1 MSITFNG
8 KETHPSVQVLPSTT
22 DSPSISFLS
31 KNLTKITANTLKRC
45 KPTKKEKRD
54 NDVKQE
60 TPTNLRGQK
69 AGRRVA
75 TESTGQRERTQFQGG
90 QEASAWW
97 HRPRKGVGMSGIR
110 KCRVLGWDEN
120 TGLFCK
126 PVRRGWIPLDPII
139 HTGRDSSSSLERM
152 NLSGTGLSKTRQ
164 SSRDGPKPRVYIPNN
179 ETHIP
184 PPLPA
189 AKSVT
194 AASTPLHLNPEG
206 VWRILS
212 SGES

>member
-1 MSITFNG
+1 MLNKRRQQILEDRKQAGGWQLNQ
-8 KETHPSVQVLPSTT
+8 QV
-22 DSPSISFLS
+22 
-31 KNLTKITANTLKRC
+31 
-45 KPTKKEKRD
+45 
-54 NDVKQE
+54 
-60 TPTNLRGQK
+60 
-69 AGRRVA
+69 
-75 TESTGQRERTQFQGG
+75 RERELSFRGG

-212 SGES
+212 SGESWSA